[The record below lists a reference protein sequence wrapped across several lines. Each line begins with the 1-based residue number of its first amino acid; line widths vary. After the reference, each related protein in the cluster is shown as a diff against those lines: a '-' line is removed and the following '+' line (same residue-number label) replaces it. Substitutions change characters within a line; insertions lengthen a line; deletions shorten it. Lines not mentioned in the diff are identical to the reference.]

1 MVVYAF
7 TCLIKYSLIPFF
19 QSSAI
24 EIYLYITNALPK
36 IEKKRKHEDLGDE
49 TGSEIARDNQS
60 EGTRLSKN
68 SCWIV
73 NPLDWS
79 CKDFGAHGVIANW
92 LGRNGY
98 LRRNWLAS

>member
-19 QSSAI
+19 QSSEI

-68 SCWIV
+68 SVGLLTNCTGHARI
-73 NPLDWS
+73 L
-79 CKDFGAHGVIANW
+79 AHLGVFANW
-92 LGRNGY
+92 LGRNG
-98 LRRNWLAS
+98 